1 MGEFVLAVLAD
12 YASAMATIVV
22 RNLDDQVAERL
33 RAQARL
39 KGISLEQEVRRILT
53 EGSALSR
60 KEIAARAALIRA
72 RQRPSS
78 VRAVDLIREDRDR

>member
-1 MGEFVLAVLAD
+1 MLAD
-12 YASAMATIVV
+12 YASGMATLVV

-60 KEIAARAALIRA
+60 REIAARAALIRA
-72 RQRPSS
+72 RQRPNGP
-78 VRAVDLIREDRDR
+78 RAVDLIREDRDR